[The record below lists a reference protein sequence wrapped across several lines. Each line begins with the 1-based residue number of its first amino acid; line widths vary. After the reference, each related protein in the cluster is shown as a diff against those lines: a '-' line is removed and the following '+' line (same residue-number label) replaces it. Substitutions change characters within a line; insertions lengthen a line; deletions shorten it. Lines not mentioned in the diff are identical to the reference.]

1 MLTLLKVTC
10 YLNREGDNNLNDDS
24 TEKVD
29 NGDNENVNITE
40 SSDIATVVSVIELIQ
55 YTHFIQCR
63 QIAV

>member
-1 MLTLLKVTC
+1 M
-10 YLNREGDNNLNDDS
+10 NDDS